1 MCVRKKGKD
10 KFELIVEGATAC
22 GLLLCSFCFAALGP
36 LLYGVG
42 LAARLAEEAIEQMDF
57 HV

>member
-1 MCVRKKGKD
+1 MCKEHGKEQ
-10 KFELIVEGATAC
+10 FELIVEGATAC
-22 GLLLCSFCFAALGP
+22 GLLLYSFVLAALGP